1 MARPLRIE
9 YPGAYYHVMSRGNR
23 REDIFLSDKDRKV
36 FLDGLADSCET
47 YSIKLIAYVLL
58 SNHFH
63 LLVQTPQANL
73 SEFMRHFLVTY
84 TVRFNRRNGR
94 AGHIFQG
101 RFKSVLVDEDEY
113 LLPLS
118 RYIHLNPIRTSQF
131 KDADFPTKSEYLK
144 KYPWST
150 YPGYCYL
157 RKRNKNVDYG
167 WLLSTYFGD
176 DTAKGRRQCREYVNR
191 AIEGE
196 IENPFEEVVHQ
207 SILGTQEFIDWVR
220 QKLPRKGQRE
230 VPSLT
235 KLQQHISAERII
247 GEVAKAGNV
256 QADDLLDRK
265 TKLKD
270 LRQIAMEL
278 SYRYSNCKQKEI
290 GAIFGVDY
298 STVSQSRARL
308 KAKLKSSRKLKKQ
321 FYRILEHIEK
331 LSNTKI

>member
-1 MARPLRIE
+1 MN
-9 YPGAYYHVMSRGNR
+9 RGNR
-23 REDIFLSDKDRKV
+23 GEDIFLTDKDRKV
-36 FLDGLADSCET
+36 FLDGLTDSCET
-47 YSIKLIAYVLL
+47 YRIKLIAYVLM

-73 SEFMRHFLVTY
+73 SEFMRHFLITY

-94 AGHIFQG
+94 TGHVFQG
-101 RFKSVLVDEDEY
+101 RFKSLLVDEDEY

-144 KYPWST
+144 TYRWSSFA
-150 YPGYCYL
+150 GYCYL
-157 RKRNKNVDYG
+157 RKRDKNFDYG

-176 DTAKGRRQCREYVNR
+176 DTAKGRRQCREYVYH

-207 SILGTQEFIDWVR
+207 SILGAQDFVDWVR
-220 QKLPRKGQRE
+220 QKLPREGQRE
-230 VPSLT
+230 IPSLK
-235 KLQQHISAERII
+235 KLQHDISVDRII
-247 GEVAKAGNV
+247 EVVAEAGN
-256 QADDLLDRK
+256 AKSEELLDRK
-265 TKLKD
+265 TKLRD
-270 LRQIAMEL
+270 LRQMAMEL
-278 SYRYSNCKQKEI
+278 SYRYSNYKQREI

-308 KAKLKSSRKLKKQ
+308 KTKLKSSRKLKKQ
-321 FYRILEHIEK
+321 FHRILGQINN

>member
-1 MARPLRIE
+1 M
-9 YPGAYYHVMSRGNR
+9 
-23 REDIFLSDKDRKV
+23 
-36 FLDGLADSCET
+36 
-47 YSIKLIAYVLL
+47 
-58 SNHFH
+58 
-63 LLVQTPQANL
+63 
-73 SEFMRHFLVTY
+73 
-84 TVRFNRRNGR
+84 
-94 AGHIFQG
+94 
-101 RFKSVLVDEDEY
+101 
-113 LLPLS
+113 
-118 RYIHLNPIRTSQF
+118 
-131 KDADFPTKSEYLK
+131 
-144 KYPWST
+144 
-150 YPGYCYL
+150 
-157 RKRNKNVDYG
+157 
-167 WLLSTYFGD
+167 LSTYFGD

-278 SYRYSNCKQKEI
+278 SYRYSNYKQKEI

-321 FYRILEHIEK
+321 FHRILEHIDK
-331 LSNTKI
+331 LSNSKI